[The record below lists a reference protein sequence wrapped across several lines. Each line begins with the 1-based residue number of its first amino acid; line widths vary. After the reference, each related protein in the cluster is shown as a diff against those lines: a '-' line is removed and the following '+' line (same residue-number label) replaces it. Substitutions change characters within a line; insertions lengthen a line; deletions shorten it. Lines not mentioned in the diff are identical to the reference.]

1 MLKVN
6 YSNQFKE
13 DYKLIKKRG
22 YNINWL
28 KQIVQWI
35 AEEKP
40 LPQKYKEHY
49 LTGNYKRFQR
59 MSYTTRLAFN
69 L

>member
-1 MLKVN
+1 MLKVK
-6 YSNQFKE
+6 YSNQLKK
-13 DYKLIKKRG
+13 DYKLIKKRS
-22 YNINWL
+22 YNPNLL
-28 KQIVQWI
+28 KQVVQLIV
-35 AEEKP
+35 EEKA
-40 LPQKYKEHY
+40 LPPKYKEHY